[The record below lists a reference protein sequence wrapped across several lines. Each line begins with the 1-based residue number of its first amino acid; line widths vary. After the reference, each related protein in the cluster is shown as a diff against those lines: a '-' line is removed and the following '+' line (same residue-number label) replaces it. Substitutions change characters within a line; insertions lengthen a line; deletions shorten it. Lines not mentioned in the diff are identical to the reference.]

1 MELKVKN
8 QIRYIS
14 VADIAPHPDNP
25 RRDLGDLT
33 ELADSIRAKGI
44 LENLVVIRNPDNL
57 KRIAFPEGGSAEV
70 WGDEAPEYR
79 VVIGHRR
86 LAAAKLAGL
95 DRVPCVLQDM
105 TRDEAVAA
113 MLTENGQRTALTPYE
128 EALGFRQ
135 LSLDMGKSV
144 SQIRDMTGFGETTIR
159 SRLKLAEL
167 DGEKV
172 REGLERGATLYDFA
186 ELDKIRNPR
195 LKAEVLEKAG
205 TRNFQNELKAAQQK
219 ERRQETL
226 DRWAAEADAFAER
239 IENPDY
245 TKMEFVRSYAA
256 VNKQL
261 SVERPEDAGEK
272 AYYYAVGYPYVTLY
286 REKASED
293 AAARAAK
300 AAAEQVRKARI
311 EAFGDMT
318 ERHFSL
324 RKDFVSGCGV
334 KRAAWPLLMRYAA
347 EVLIGRYRVGYGEYN
362 LSLLSEVLGLEV
374 DTENETWEEVRAA
387 ALESAEG
394 RLLLCTAYARED
406 KRNNGYYK
414 TEWNQATGVMEVRHR
429 ENPGLDSLY
438 GLLTALGYVMSD
450 EERQMRDGTHP
461 LFTEAEV

>member
-1 MELKVKN
+1 MKLEVKN
-8 QIRYIS
+8 QIRCINI
-14 VADIAPHPDNP
+14 ADIAPHPDNP
-25 RRDLGDLT
+25 RKDLGDLT

-44 LENLVVIRNPDNL
+44 LENLVVIRNPGNL
-57 KRIAFPEGGSAEV
+57 KRIAFPEGGSAEL
-70 WGDEAPEYR
+70 WGDDEPQYR

-95 DRVPCVLQDM
+95 EMVPCVLQEM
-105 TRDEAVAA
+105 TRDEAIAA

-167 DGEKV
+167 DGDKV
-172 REGLERGATLYDFA
+172 REGLERGATLDDFA
-186 ELDKIRNPR
+186 ELDKIKDPR
-195 LKAEVLEKAG
+195 LRAEVLEKAG

-239 IENPDY
+239 VEAFDY
-245 TKMEFVRSYAA
+245 KSMEFVRGYSAL
-256 VNKQL
+256 NKQQ

-272 AYYYAVGYPYVTLY
+272 AYYYAVVYPFVELY
-286 REKASED
+286 REKTVED
-293 AAARAAK
+293 GAARATK
-300 AAAEQVRKARI
+300 AAAQQARKARI
-311 EAFGDMT
+311 DAFGELT

-334 KRAAWPLLMRYAA
+334 KRAAWPLVMRYAA
-347 EVLIGRYRVGYGEYN
+347 EVLIGGNRTRYGEFN
-362 LSLLSEVLGLEV
+362 LSLLAELLGLEV
-374 DTENETWEEVRAA
+374 DTSNATWEEVRAA

-394 RLLLCTAYARED
+394 RLLLCAAYARVD
-406 KRNNGYYK
+406 KLNNGYYAL
-414 TEWNQATGVMEVRHR
+414 EWNQATGVTEVRHK

-438 GLLTALGYVMSD
+438 NLLT
-450 EERQMRDGTHP
+450 
-461 LFTEAEV
+461 

>member
-1 MELKVKN
+1 MKVKN

-25 RRDLGDLT
+25 RKDLGDLT

-44 LENLVVIRNPDNL
+44 LENLVIIRNPDNL

-167 DGEKV
+167 DGDKV
-172 REGLERGATLYDFA
+172 QAGLERGATLYDFA
-186 ELDKIRNPR
+186 ELEKIRNPR

-226 DRWAAEADAFAER
+226 DRFAAEADAFAER
-239 IENPDY
+239 IEAPDY

-261 SVERPEDAGEK
+261 SVERPEDAGER
-272 AYYYAVGYPYVTLY
+272 AYYYTVEYPYLSLY

-300 AAAEQVRKARI
+300 AAAEQARKARI

-324 RKDFVSGCGV
+324 RKDFVSRCGV
-334 KRAAWPLLMRYAA
+334 KRAVYPLIMQYAA
-347 EVLIGRYRVGYGEYN
+347 EVLIGGNRTGYGEFN
-362 LSLLSEVLGLEV
+362 LPFLVELLGLEV
-374 DTENETWEEVRAA
+374 DGDNTLWAETKEAVLQAR
-387 ALESAEG
+387 EG
-394 RLLLCTAYARED
+394 RLLLCTAYARVD
-406 KRNNGYYK
+406 KLNNGYYAL
-414 TEWNQATGVMEVRHR
+414 EWNQATGVTEVRHR

-450 EERQMRDGTHP
+450 EEKQMQDGTHL
-461 LFTEAEV
+461 LFGEAERL